1 MCNSGRDTRTDNPRA
16 LFQSCVQSVLEL
28 LWQSVGILDDA
39 KEKEKEK
46 RSRLASIDGGVDGVD
61 GGKATDSPLIL
72 PATDDSTANNSN
84 ISVNAKKVQ
93 SGDDEQL
100 VRQTVRLQIEIFEVL
115 SALQRS
121 GIAWNCTS
129 GESRDFSPCLVTSC
143 QRCHVVLS
151 FRIISIPSPSLP
163 FTSIETAL
171 TRYTI
176 ELCPIWSNLAEEHIN
191 THSNQLPH
199 DDLSM
204 PWTLTASPY
213 NTCIHPLTESQRREV
228 TAAEVLFC
236 RVLGR
241 FFKSRESSEKAR
253 ILDLGF
259 LPFPPSNSKLFSE
272 IAVQMKSSQFDGHIR
287 EALPSLMPAV
297 DFSVKRERVRSSVE
311 AALLSVNAIPP
322 NTRVALY
329 GSSMNNF
336 GNDDAGECSKWS
348 RSVIWYDV
356 MWCDMTRYDIRF
368 DPMISYY
375 VSYYVMWYNLI
386 WHEI

>member
-61 GGKATDSPLIL
+61 GGKVTDSPLIL

-176 ELCPIWSNLAEEHIN
+176 ELCPI
-191 THSNQLPH
+191 
-199 DDLSM
+199 
-204 PWTLTASPY
+204 
-213 NTCIHPLTESQRREV
+213 
-228 TAAEVLFC
+228 
-236 RVLGR
+236 
-241 FFKSRESSEKAR
+241 
-253 ILDLGF
+253 
-259 LPFPPSNSKLFSE
+259 
-272 IAVQMKSSQFDGHIR
+272 
-287 EALPSLMPAV
+287 
-297 DFSVKRERVRSSVE
+297 
-311 AALLSVNAIPP
+311 
-322 NTRVALY
+322 
-329 GSSMNNF
+329 
-336 GNDDAGECSKWS
+336 
-348 RSVIWYDV
+348 
-356 MWCDMTRYDIRF
+356 
-368 DPMISYY
+368 
-375 VSYYVMWYNLI
+375 
-386 WHEI
+386 